1 MIITKNCLALN
12 LKSMT
17 HSLLTLTCKLKH
29 SSKNGHSK
37 SQNQALSL
45 KAPGSSISIQ
55 AMDFIT
61 VGAMMKKI
69 SYTSTSMKQDSPEE
83 DQSLSLKTESYASK
97 NCTRHRRSSKNW

>member
-17 HSLLTLTCKLKH
+17 HSLLILTCKHKP

-37 SQNQALSL
+37 SQNQALFL
-45 KAPGSSISIQ
+45 KALGLSISIQ
-55 AMDFIT
+55 AMDSII

-69 SYTSTSMKQDSPEE
+69 SNISTSMKQDSPEE
-83 DQSLSLKTESYASK
+83 DQSLSLKTDPYASK
-97 NCTRHRRSSKNW
+97 NRTRHRRSSKNW